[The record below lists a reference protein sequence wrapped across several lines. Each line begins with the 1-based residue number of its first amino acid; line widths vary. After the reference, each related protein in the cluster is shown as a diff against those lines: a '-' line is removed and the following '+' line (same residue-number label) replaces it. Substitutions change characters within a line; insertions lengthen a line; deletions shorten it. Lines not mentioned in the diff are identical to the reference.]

1 MAKAATLRTL
11 SDDQLLDELDSA
23 KKELFN
29 LRFAFATGQLDNSAQ
44 VAATKRDIARIHTVL
59 REREIAA
66 ADVLLGPSGGPV
78 QDSAADLAGASQGSA
93 ADLAG
98 ASQGSAADLAGSS
111 DDPVQGSA
119 ASSAAS
125 TGDPS

>member
-1 MAKAATLRTL
+1 MAKAVTLRTL

-44 VAATKRDIARIHTVL
+44 MAATKRDIARMHTVL

-66 ADVLLGPSGGPV
+66 ADVLSDPAQG
-78 QDSAADLAGASQGSA
+78 SAAVPAGASQGSA
-93 ADLAG
+93 AD
-98 ASQGSAADLAGSS
+98 
-111 DDPVQGSA
+111 
-119 ASSAAS
+119 SAAS
-125 TGDPS
+125 TGDQS